1 MERDNTK
8 AFHER
13 HHRGDEAHLLR
24 EIVRTHQVM
33 MRSFSRHLGMPA
45 SQLALLRVLATTEDD
60 VGIMDLARVLGIN
73 AAAVTRQ
80 VQEMEKEGWIRRRP
94 DRRDRRRQY
103 VNLSAKGKK
112 TFEEIHGRS
121 HRLERALSEVVTA
134 TEATTAVQI
143 LTRVREFIEKYRE
156 EKQDEPKA

>member
-33 MRSFSRHLGMPA
+33 MRSVSRHLGIPA
-45 SQLALLRVLATTEDD
+45 SQLALLRVLATTEED

-80 VQEMEKEGWIRRRP
+80 VQEMDKEGWIRRRP
-94 DRRDRRRQY
+94 DGRDRRRQY
-103 VNLSAKGKK
+103 LSLSAKGKK
-112 TFEEIHGRS
+112 TFEDTHSRS

-134 TEATTAVQI
+134 TEAATAVQI
-143 LTRVREFIEKYRE
+143 LAHVREFIETYRE
-156 EKQDEPKA
+156 VKRDEPKA